1 MDDSWADIFT
11 DAEAR
16 TAEYLDTDSDDS
28 GFTPRTEY
36 DLDAVD
42 ESEEEDEAG
51 PAIQHP
57 HTQHLCNCR
66 TARLV
71 DKIQY
76 IFEVMDPLSIN
87 LTIFLDAV
95 SWGDGECMANSKIH
109 YERSGLMKSDELPQI
124 LHHWWRP
131 PRRSSTS
138 NKKHASAA
146 SDVMEKFL
154 SECFREVVD
163 QELHAVGSVFCSP
176 AGNDVKEETLTG
188 FSFKEVIPSVQ
199 HLAPN
204 LWSVLH
210 GLAYTKSQITRKS
223 SKNPEKV
230 EYTVALLKLKCN
242 SDNGFFFRLSFDQHL
257 DP

>member
-16 TAEYLDTDSDDS
+16 AAEYSDTDSDDS
-28 GFTPRTEY
+28 DCTPRTEY

-42 ESEEEDEAG
+42 ESEEEDEVG
-51 PAIQHP
+51 PAIQHQ
-57 HTQHLCNCR
+57 HTQHLRNCM
-66 TARLV
+66 TGRLV

-76 IFEVMDPLSIN
+76 IFGVMDRLGIN

-95 SWGDGECMANSKIH
+95 SWGDGECTANSKIH

-124 LHHWWRP
+124 LRRWWRP
-131 PRRSSTS
+131 PRGSTS
-138 NKKHASAA
+138 NKKRASAA
-146 SDVMEKFL
+146 SGVMEKFS

-163 QELHAVGSVFCSP
+163 QELHAVGSVFRSP

-188 FSFKEVIPSVQ
+188 FSFKEVISSVQ

-210 GLAYTKSQITRKS
+210 RSAYTKSQITRKS

-230 EYTVALLKLKCN
+230 EYNVALLKLKCN
-242 SDNGFFFRLSFDQHL
+242 SDGWIFF
-257 DP
+257 